1 MTYNYLDPERAT
13 EPHALPNVEVFYR
26 TLAACAGDDRKLAL
40 LGEPPRW
47 AGEGWYW
54 WICSPGCLPDSDPT
68 GPFSTEEAAVAD
80 AQNLF

>member
-1 MTYNYLDPERAT
+1 MAYYYLDPERAT
-13 EPHALPNVEVFYR
+13 EPHALPNVEVFYQ
-26 TLAACAGDDRKLAL
+26 LAL